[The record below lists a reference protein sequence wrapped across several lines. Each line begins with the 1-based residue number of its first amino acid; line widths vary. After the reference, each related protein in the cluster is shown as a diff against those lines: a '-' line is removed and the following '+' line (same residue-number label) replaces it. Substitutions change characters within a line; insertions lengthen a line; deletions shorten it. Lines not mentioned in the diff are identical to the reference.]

1 MGRRLYLEEDNV
13 IILLGDEQ
21 ANILHP
27 LIPVFGD
34 AQSKTPAVQGEQLH
48 LSLHPRSKLSDMI

>member
-27 LIPVFGD
+27 LISVFGD

-48 LSLHPRSKLSDMI
+48 LSLHPRS